1 MDPRVDD
8 ILQFWF
14 GPGDLP
20 RQDRRVRVWFVAD
33 PGFDKMCADGFLD
46 DYRRAP
52 AGQLDNWK
60 SEPRGMLALILLLD
74 QFPRNLF
81 RGSAKAFATD
91 AAACASARDA
101 IAKRF
106 DLALEPIARWFI
118 YMPFMHAESLEDQ
131 DESVHL
137 FRALA
142 DTDSDQKGNIRYAE
156 HHREVI
162 RRFGRFPHR
171 NAILGRL
178 STAAEKEFLARE
190 SDRR

>member
-1 MDPRVDD
+1 MNPRVDD

-14 GPGDLP
+14 GPDGQP
-20 RQDRRVRVWFVAD
+20 REDRRVWFVAD
-33 PGFDKMCADGFLD
+33 PEFDKMCADAFLR
-46 DYRRAP
+46 DYERAA
-52 AGQLDNWK
+52 AGQLEDWK

-81 RGSAKAFATD
+81 RGSARAFATD
-91 AAACASARDA
+91 AAACSNAREG

-106 DLALEPIARWFI
+106 DLALEPVERSFI

-131 DESVHL
+131 DESVRL
-137 FRALA
+137 FRSLTDHAA
-142 DTDSDQKGNIRYAE
+142 DRNGNLRYAE
-156 HHREVI
+156 DHREVI

-178 STAAEKEFLARE
+178 STPTEEAFLARE
-190 SDRR
+190 SNRT